1 MKTLAV
7 FRFNEFRNYI
17 ICRFFFILV
26 MNMQATLISWEVYD
40 MTKDPF
46 SIGLIGLFE
55 FVPAM
60 LMSLFSGQFIDKND
74 KKYVLQWSILMN
86 ILLSVGLLVAT
97 LPYTSAALGK
107 STTLIVIYT
116 VVFFTGIA
124 RAFSGPASFAMVSQ
138 LIPEEHLNDAVTWNS
153 ASWQIAVVMGP
164 TLAGL
169 MYGHFGITPTF
180 CWIIG
185 LFLISFVAILFVGPK
200 PAAYVEL
207 KETIF
212 ESIKQGFQFV
222 WRTKE
227 ILGTLTLDLF
237 AVFFGGAT
245 AMLPY
250 YADVVLKVGPAGL
263 GLLRSVPAI
272 GSLVVLLMITLRPLK
287 KQQGKT
293 MLWCV
298 AGFGVSI
305 IVFGL
310 SQIFW
315 LSVVALFASGVLD
328 GISMIIRSNIL
339 QLKTPDAMRGRV
351 ASLNSIFVMSS
362 NELGEFESGF
372 TSKLMG
378 VVPAVIFGGCM
389 TVLIVAATWIKNPA
403 IKKIKY

>member
-26 MNMQATLISWEVYD
+26 MNMQATLISWEVYNI
-40 MTKDPF
+40 TKDPF

-60 LMSLFSGQFIDKND
+60 IMSLFSGQFIDKND

-97 LPYTSAALGK
+97 LPSTAAIIGK
-107 STTLIVIYT
+107 STTLTVIYT

-153 ASWQIAVVMGP
+153 ASWQIAVVLGP

-169 MYGHFGITPTF
+169 MYGQLGITPTF

-185 LFLISFVAILFVGPK
+185 LFIVSFIAILFVGPK

-263 GLLRSVPAI
+263 GILRSVPAI
-272 GSLVVLLMITLRPLK
+272 GSLVVLLIITLRPLK
-287 KQQGKT
+287 KHQGKT

-315 LSVVALFASGVLD
+315 LSVAALFISGVLD

-372 TSKLMG
+372 TSKIMG

-389 TVLIVAATWIKNPA
+389 TVGVVVATWLKNPT

>member
-1 MKTLAV
+1 MKTLNV
-7 FRFNEFRNYI
+7 FRFSEFRSYI
-17 ICRFFFILV
+17 ICRFLFILV
-26 MNMQATLISWEVYD
+26 MNMQATLISWKVYD

-60 LMSLFSGQFIDKND
+60 ITSLFSGQFIDKND

-86 ILLSVGLLVAT
+86 ILLTTGLLLAT
-97 LPYTSAALGK
+97 LPIAAKTFGQ
-107 STTLIVIYT
+107 STTLIIIYS
-116 VVFFTGIA
+116 VVFFTGIV
-124 RAFSGPASFAMVSQ
+124 RAFSGPSSFALVSQ
-138 LIPEEHLNDAVTWNS
+138 LIPEEFLTNAVTWHS
-153 ASWQIAVVMGP
+153 ASWQAAVVMGP
-164 TLAGL
+164 AFAGL
-169 MYGHFGITPTF
+169 LYGKWGITPTF
-180 CWIIG
+180 SLMVG
-185 LFLISFVAILFVGPK
+185 LFITAFIAILFISPK
-200 PAAYVEL
+200 PAVL
-207 KETIF
+207 VKKG
-212 ESIKQGFQFV
+212 ESIIESIRQGFQFV
-222 WRTKE
+222 WKTKE
-227 ILGTLTLDLF
+227 ILGTVTLDLF

-250 YADVVLKVGPAGL
+250 FADVVLKVGPAGL

-272 GSLVVLLMITLRPLK
+272 GSLVVLIIITLRPLK
-287 KQQGKT
+287 SQQGRT

-305 IVFGL
+305 IIFGL
-310 SQIFW
+310 SQYFW
-315 LSVVALFASGVLD
+315 LSVLALFIGGVLD

-339 QLKTPDAMRGRV
+339 QLKTPEEMRGRV

-389 TVLIVAATWIKNPA
+389 TMLIVATTWLKIPS
-403 IKKIKY
+403 IKKLKY

>member
-1 MKTLAV
+1 LT
-7 FRFNEFRNYI
+7 
-17 ICRFFFILV
+17 
-26 MNMQATLISWEVYD
+26 
-40 MTKDPF
+40 
-46 SIGLIGLFE
+46 
-55 FVPAM
+55 
-60 LMSLFSGQFIDKND
+60 
-74 KKYVLQWSILMN
+74 
-86 ILLSVGLLVAT
+86 
-97 LPYTSAALGK
+97 
-107 STTLIVIYT
+107 VIYT

-153 ASWQIAVVMGP
+153 ASWQIAVVLGP

-169 MYGHFGITPTF
+169 MYGQLGITPTF

-185 LFLISFVAILFVGPK
+185 LFIVSFIAILFVGPK

-263 GLLRSVPAI
+263 GILRSVPAI
-272 GSLVVLLMITLRPLK
+272 GSLVVLLIITLRPLK

-372 TSKLMG
+372 TSKILG

-389 TVLIVAATWIKNPA
+389 TVGVVVATWLKNPT